1 MKDFFISYNKA
12 NREWAEWIAYQ
23 LEKEGYSTISRA
35 WDFQAGNNFSWE
47 MHQALQ
53 EAEHTIAV
61 LSPDYLDPKAAFSQ
75 AEWIAAFKE
84 DPLGELR
91 KLMPV
96 RVQECTPR
104 GLLGPIIYIDL
115 VGLVRSAASEKL
127 LEEVSGKRRKPLDE
141 PHFPGNPTPK
151 P

>member
-12 NREWAEWIAYQ
+12 NSEWAEWIAFK
-23 LEKEGYSTISRA
+23 LEEAEYSTISRA
-35 WDFQAGNNFSWE
+35 WDFQAGNNFAWE
-47 MHQALQ
+47 MQQALQ

-75 AEWIAAFKE
+75 AEWIAAFTE

-91 KLMPV
+91 KLIPV
-96 RVQECTPR
+96 RVQECTPK
-104 GLLGPIIYIDL
+104 GLLGPINYIDL
-115 VGLVRSAASEKL
+115 VGLDRSAAGKKL
-127 LEEVSGKRRKPLDE
+127 LKEVSGKRRKPLVE
-141 PHFPGNPTPK
+141 PLFPGNSNPK